1 MNGRKMTYEEL
12 KIDHIA
18 MSKENESLKITNELL
33 IDNIKQLRLEKSY
46 LQEELNQLKEQ
57 FSKAKEAQV
66 ERKKENL
73 LNYDQN
79 I

>member
-1 MNGRKMTYEEL
+1 MNCRKMTYEEL

-18 MSKENESLKITNELL
+18 MSKENENLKITNELL

>member
-1 MNGRKMTYEEL
+1 MNENCRKMTYEEL
-12 KIDHIA
+12 EIDNIV
-18 MSKENESLKITNELL
+18 MISKENENLKITNELL
-33 IDNIKQLRLEKSY
+33 IENIKQLRLEKSY

-73 LNYDQN
+73 LNHD
-79 I
+79 

>member
-1 MNGRKMTYEEL
+1 MNENCRKMTYEEL
-12 KIDHIA
+12 QYNHIA
-18 MSKENESLKITNELL
+18 MSKENENLKITNELL

-73 LNYDQN
+73 LNHD
-79 I
+79 

>member
-1 MNGRKMTYEEL
+1 MNENCRKMTYEEL

-18 MSKENESLKITNELL
+18 MSKENENLKITNELL

-73 LNYDQN
+73 FNHD
-79 I
+79 

>member
-1 MNGRKMTYEEL
+1 MNCRKMTYEEL

-18 MSKENESLKITNELL
+18 MSKENENLKITNELL

-73 LNYDQN
+73 LNND
-79 I
+79 

>member
-1 MNGRKMTYEEL
+1 MNENCRKMTYEEL
-12 KIDHIA
+12 QIDHIA
-18 MSKENESLKITNELL
+18 MSKENENLKITNELL

-57 FSKAKEAQV
+57 FSKAKEAQI

-73 LNYDQN
+73 LNHD
-79 I
+79 

>member
-1 MNGRKMTYEEL
+1 MNENCRKMTYEEL
-12 KIDHIA
+12 QIDHIA
-18 MSKENESLKITNELL
+18 MSKENENLKITNELL

-73 LNYDQN
+73 LNND
-79 I
+79 

>member
-1 MNGRKMTYEEL
+1 MNENCRKMTYEEL
-12 KIDHIA
+12 QIDHIA
-18 MSKENESLKITNELL
+18 MSKENENLKITNELL

-73 LNYDQN
+73 LNHD
-79 I
+79 

>member
-1 MNGRKMTYEEL
+1 MTYEEL

-18 MSKENESLKITNELL
+18 MSKENENLKITNELL

-73 LNYDQN
+73 LNND
-79 I
+79 

>member
-1 MNGRKMTYEEL
+1 MNSRKMTYEEL

-18 MSKENESLKITNELL
+18 MSKENENLKITNELL

>member
-1 MNGRKMTYEEL
+1 MNENCRKMTYEEL
-12 KIDHIA
+12 QIDHIA
-18 MSKENESLKITNELL
+18 MSKENENLKITNELL
-33 IDNIKQLRLEKSY
+33 IENIKQLRLEKSY

-73 LNYDQN
+73 LNHD
-79 I
+79 

>member
-1 MNGRKMTYEEL
+1 MNENCRKMTYEEL

-18 MSKENESLKITNELL
+18 MSKENENLKITNELL

-73 LNYDQN
+73 LNHD
-79 I
+79 